1 MTTKKVALL
10 DWLSNISGTF
20 PVNLMNYTNGCSDSQ
35 IFTKNHLGTIY
46 N

>member
-20 PVNLMNYTNGCSDSQ
+20 PVNLMNYTNGCSL
-35 IFTKNHLGTIY
+35 FTKNHLGTIY